1 MASGELLT
9 RGTVWLALSLYVFA
23 EAMRAG
29 FLGSRA
35 EWWARWLS
43 TLGALVFAGHVAAAF
58 HHYHDWSH
66 AAAYAETARQTAE
79 FSGWN
84 WGGGLY
90 LNYFFTL
97 LWLTDVGWWWVSPQ
111 TRASRSL
118 GFDRA
123 GRAFFLF
130 MIFNG
135 AVLFVR
141 NPMRWYGLIICLI
154 LVVCWWRMWKRPG
167 ANATASTTT

>member
-9 RGTVWLALSLYVFA
+9 RGTVWLALSLYVFS

-29 FLGSRA
+29 LLGWRA
-35 EWWARWLS
+35 DRWARWLS
-43 TLGALVFAGHVAAAF
+43 TLGAVVFAGHVAAAF

-79 FSGWN
+79 FSGRN
-84 WGGGLY
+84 WGRGLY

-97 LWLTDVGWWWVSPQ
+97 LWLADVAWWWVRPQ
-111 TRASRSL
+111 SRAARSL
-118 GFDRA
+118 WFERG
-123 GRAFFLF
+123 GRVFFLF

-135 AVLFVR
+135 AVVFVR

-154 LVVCWWRMWKRPG
+154 LVVCWWRAWRRT
-167 ANATASTTT
+167 TASDLTAT